1 MTIEEKLKD
10 YIISN
15 YKSLRNFV
23 NTSGVNMPYTT
34 VDGIFKRGI
43 GSASIDNVFR
53 ICDALGISADAL
65 IEGDIIPKNIYEG
78 KEYTE
83 FDYIFDQML
92 IDGEPLGDYEKTRM
106 KRALHNEAEGIRETR
121 EMLKPQMEYFDT
133 PKGKFALDKK
143 TNRKFFI
150 APDNTFIPYKDDSFI
165 DKIIEEFNQKKDK
178 E

>member
-1 MTIEEKLKD
+1 MTIEEQLKQFIVIK
-10 YIISN
+10 YGTV
-15 YKSLRNFV
+15 RNFCEQT
-23 NTSGVNMPYTT
+23 NIPQSTLST
-34 VDGIFKRGI
+34 IFKRGI
-43 GSASIDNVFR
+43 QRTSIDLIFK
-53 ICDALGISADAL
+53 ICDELAISADA
-65 IEGDIIPKNIYEG
+65 IAEGKIIPKDTFES

-133 PKGKFALDKK
+133 PKGKFALDKR
-143 TNRKFFI
+143 TGRRFFV
-150 APDNTFIPYKDDSFI
+150 APDNTFIPYKDPKFI
-165 DKIIEEFNQKKDK
+165 DKIIEEFNNQKDK

>member
-1 MTIEEKLKD
+1 MTIEEDLKQ
-10 YIISN
+10 YIVTKYGTLTKFGEKVGLSQ
-15 YKSLRNFV
+15 STLS
-23 NTSGVNMPYTT
+23 T
-34 VDGIFKRGI
+34 IFKRGI
-43 GSASIDNVFR
+43 QRTSITRIFM
-53 ICDALGISADAL
+53 ICDELGISADAL
-65 IEGDIIPKNIYEG
+65 AEGKIIPKDIYEG

-121 EMLKPQMEYFDT
+121 EILKPQMEYFDT
-133 PKGKFALDKK
+133 PKGKFAWDKK
-143 TNRKFFI
+143 TNRKFFV
-150 APDNTFIPYKDDSFI
+150 APDDTFIPYKDDSFI

>member
-1 MTIEEKLKD
+1 MTIEEQLKN
-10 YIISN
+10 YIVMK
-15 YKSLRNFV
+15 YGTVRNFC
-23 NTSGVNMPYTT
+23 NQTNIPQSTLST
-34 VDGIFKRGI
+34 IFKRGI
-43 GSASIDNVFR
+43 MRTSIDLIIR
-53 ICDALGISADAL
+53 ICDELEISADAL
-65 IEGDIIPKNIYEG
+65 AEGKIIPKDIYEG

-92 IDGEPLGDYEKTRM
+92 IDGEPLGDYEKTRI

>member
-1 MTIEEKLKD
+1 MTIEEQLKN
-10 YIISN
+10 YIVMK
-15 YKSLRNFV
+15 YGTVRNFC
-23 NTSGVNMPYTT
+23 NQTNIPQSTLST
-34 VDGIFKRGI
+34 LFKRGI
-43 GSASIDNVFR
+43 MRASIDLIFK
-53 ICDALGISADAL
+53 ICDELEISADAL
-65 IEGDIIPKNIYEG
+65 AEGKIIPKDIYNG

-92 IDGEPLGDYEKTRM
+92 IDGEPLADYEKTRM

-150 APDNTFIPYKDDSFI
+150 SPDNTFIPFKDDSFI
-165 DKIIEEFNQKKDK
+165 DKIIEEFNK
-178 E
+178 EKEK